1 MAQREVPHREGFKFG
16 ITGVNPSLVL
26 VIELGKAGRH
36 FPAAGAGRRD
46 DHQRAAGFNILIL
59 AKPLFADDEGDIVW
73 ITLDRIM
80 QVDRHAELVQHI
92 AKFIRHRLRGILG
105 DDNAAHKEPHAAE
118 SVNEAEHIR
127 VIGNAEIAA
136 HLTLFDIGG
145 VDHDHDFSLLF
156 ELKEHINLAVR
167 LESRQHARGV
177 IVIKQLTTQL
187 QI

>member
-1 MAQREVPHREGFKFG
+1 M
-16 ITGVNPSLVL
+16 
-26 VIELGKAGRH
+26 
-36 FPAAGAGRRD
+36 
-46 DHQRAAGFNILIL
+46 
-59 AKPLFADDEGDIVW
+59 
-73 ITLDRIM
+73 
-80 QVDRHAELVQHI
+80 
-92 AKFIRHRLRGILG
+92 G

-167 LESRQHARGV
+167 LESRQHTRGV